1 VSVADTTSAF
11 VADDRGSWRIG
22 ASLPVP
28 VSEMA
33 VAELD
38 GKVYVLGGYT
48 GETSSSAFNQ
58 LYDPATNAYSVGHNG

>member
-11 VADDRGSWRIG
+11 VADDRGSWPTG

-48 GETSSSAFNQ
+48 GETMSSAFNQ
-58 LYDPATNAYSVGHNG
+58 LYDPATNA

>member
-1 VSVADTTSAF
+1 
-11 VADDRGSWRIG
+11 
-22 ASLPVP
+22 VP

-48 GETSSSAFNQ
+48 GETTSSAFNQ
-58 LYDPATNAYSVGHNG
+58 LYDPATTA